1 MTGEPSRPARIL
13 TVAGSDSGGG
23 AGLEADI
30 KTIERLGGYAMV
42 AVTAVTAQNTLG
54 VHGTWMLP
62 PEAVES
68 QIRVVA
74 ADLGVD
80 AIKTGMLGSAVLVEA
95 AVDAFSRLPGV
106 PVVVDPVLSAK
117 AGESLLEHGAVSVL
131 LRHLVPMATLLTP
144 NWPEAAALTGEPVRS
159 PAEAEAA
166 GWRLVGSGARA
177 VLVKGG
183 HGTGPEVVDQLVRP
197 EGVVRFTHPRQ
208 DSRHT
213 HGTGCTLS
221 AAIATGLGQGLSL
234 EAAVDLGERFVEA
247 ALRHAPGLGQ
257 GHGPLGHGG
266 GQRPWTSA

>member
-1 MTGEPSRPARIL
+1 MIGGPLRPARIL

-62 PEAVES
+62 PEAIES

-80 AIKTGMLGSAVLVEA
+80 AIKTGMFGSAVLVEA
-95 AVDAFSRLPGV
+95 AADAFSRLTGV
-106 PVVVDPVLSAK
+106 PVVVDPVLTAK
-117 AGESLLEHGAVSVL
+117 AGERLLEDSAVAVL
-131 LRHLVPMATLLTP
+131 LRRLVPMAALLTP
-144 NWPEAAALTGEPVRS
+144 NWPEAAVLTGQPVRS
-159 PAEAEAA
+159 SAEAEAA
-166 GWRLVGSGARA
+166 AWSLIESGARA

-183 HGTGPEVVDQLVRP
+183 HGADAEVVDQLVRP
-197 EGVVRFTHPRQ
+197 GGVVRFTHPRQ

-234 EAAVDLGERFVEA
+234 EAAVDLGERFVQA
-247 ALRHAPGLGQ
+247 ALRHAPGLGR

-266 GQRPWTSA
+266 GQLPWTSA